1 MPKKDGY
8 KTREKILQV
17 AEDLFSEFGFDGTSI
32 AKISKAAGVNKGLIY
47 YHFKDKKDIVVS
59 ILQSIIG
66 EIDRKTDFSK
76 TEDDQ
81 PDNPDMLQDKI
92 RMEVEYCMRRK
103 RIITVMLMES
113 LKKDEKADFLF
124 QCADL
129 VMKQEMD
136 GIRKKMS
143 TGQTT
148 DPEWT
153 SRFRVHEFFTGFM
166 PIISFVVLQDKWC
179 KYFDC
184 ERDKALDYFL
194 DSFQRTHLSS
204 HHGTD

>member
-81 PDNPDMLQDKI
+81 QDNPDILQDKI

-103 RIITVMLMES
+103 QIITVMLMES